1 MVIYPEAVWSTYVDQ
16 DDIGKIIN
24 EHLVN

>member
-1 MVIYPEAVWSTYVDQ
+1 VIYPEAVWSTYVDQ